1 MKMNR
6 RQEFSILVGQLAL
19 PQSLAVL
26 VGTLIVKKVAKVA
39 SDFTCSTSKK
49 ALEEDPPIQ
58 DTAPANG

>member
-1 MKMNR
+1 MNR
-6 RQEFSILVGQLAL
+6 RQEFSILVSQLVL

-39 SDFTCSTSKK
+39 SDFTCSTWKK
-49 ALEEDPPIQ
+49 ALEEDPSIQ